1 MTKLI
6 VTDCAGVQMKRNGG
20 TFYSVS

>member
-1 MTKLI
+1 MTELI
-6 VTDCAGVQMKRNGG
+6 VTDCAGVQMKHNGG